1 MQSQHS
7 GSNRQARSNSLQS
20 QSLSSATNIADD
32 GHRPTHFIS
41 DLLDGHRPIHF
52 IHGHRP
58 RPHARGKRHKS
69 EFSTNS
75 LSDFEVFWNSDFH
88 TVFNTAGLSNI
99 HHVVFWI
106 SDFHKV
112 QVQGLRLKV

>member
-1 MQSQHS
+1 MEEGGTRRQEDERCGGAAPSWCTPSARVNLDKHMISRSCALQWCHHPHHLHS
-7 GSNRQARSNSLQS
+7 HQ
-20 QSLSSATNIADD
+20 
-32 GHRPTHFIS
+32 P
-41 DLLDGHRPIHF
+41 P
-52 IHGHRP
+52 
-58 RPHARGKRHKS
+58 
-69 EFSTNS
+69 
-75 LSDFEVFWNSDFH
+75 NSDFH